1 MTQLKL
7 DIKLKGEKIQL
18 LQKQLTQKEANN
30 EKVQESLSNMA
41 QEKQQLLERYS
52 VGFVHLS

>member
-52 VGFVHLS
+52 I